1 MNTKNNEVISVK
13 LKNNS
18 NNKRVLITGCAG
30 FIGSHL
36 CEKIL
41 KTTDYDV
48 YGIDNLNDYYDV
60 QQKQDNLKILHKYE
74 NFHFKCDDIIT
85 TTEISNIKPDIV
97 VNIAAMAGVRYSL
110 ENPTLYMRTNV
121 EGHVHIMHE
130 CVKNNV
136 NHYVYASSSSVYGT
150 NKKVPFSE
158 KDNIEDPNSPYAASK
173 ICGEIMAKLY
183 NKLYKLPVIGLR
195 FFTVY
200 GPRGRPDMAP
210 FKFLTKIANEEKF
223 DKYGDGNTFRDYTY
237 IDDIVS
243 GIMGAINNKNNR
255 TCEIY
260 NLGNSNTVTLNE
272 FIKTCEDVTGKTA
285 TFNQLPEQPGDVPKT
300 YSDIT
305 KAKEDLDYEPKTNLF
320 DGLTEMYEWIISP
333 LR

>member
-1 MNTKNNEVISVK
+1 MSI
-13 LKNNS
+13 
-18 NNKRVLITGCAG
+18 LITGCAG

-36 CEKIL
+36 CEQLL
-41 KTTDYDV
+41 KTTDYEV

-60 QQKQDNLKILHKYE
+60 QQKENNLKILHTYE
-74 NFHFKCDDIIT
+74 KFHFKKDDLIT
-85 TTEISNIKPDIV
+85 TKEISNIKPEIV

-110 ENPTLYMRTNV
+110 ENPTIYMRTNV
-121 EGHVHIMHE
+121 EGHVHLMNE

-136 NHYVYASSSSVYGT
+136 KHYVYASSSSVYGT
-150 NKKVPFSE
+150 NEKIPFSE
-158 KDNIEDPNSPYAASK
+158 NDEIQDPNSPYAASK
-173 ICGEIMAKLY
+173 IGGEIMAKLY

-210 FKFLTKIANEEKF
+210 FKFLSNIMNEKAF

-237 IDDIVS
+237 IDDIIS
-243 GIMGAINNKNNR
+243 GIIGAINNKNNR

-260 NLGNSNTVTLNE
+260 NLGNSNTVNLNQ
-272 FIKTCEDVTGKTA
+272 FIQTCEQVTGKSA
-285 TFNQLPEQPGDVPKT
+285 IFNQLPEQQGDVPKT

-305 KAKEDLDYEPKTNLF
+305 KAKQDLDYDPKTNLLE
-320 DGLTEMYEWIISP
+320 GLTKMYIWLKLNSTP
-333 LR
+333 PHNRNSLYN